1 MNYVPLH
8 VHTSRNSVGDSIL
21 KLDKYINK
29 AKDLGLKSLSVTGH
43 GSLADMYDFYFK
55 CIENNIKPIIGCEI
69 YLTPDMEDKTKDSK
83 TYHMILLAK
92 DNEGLKNLINIVSIA
107 SLDGFYKKPRVDLKY
122 IKQHST
128 GLICTTACV
137 GGMLPQ
143 LILNNSDEIEEHI
156 KELLEIFADDLY
168 FEIQPG
174 DFIDQVTVNNKLI
187 ELSNKY
193 NVPLVV
199 TNDIHYLNQDEYLIH
214 DYHVRLGRKMTIS
227 EDLIYPDKVYYLMS
241 YDELLSSM
249 DVYDND
255 IVRAAIENTNVIA
268 DKCNVS
274 VEIESLNLP
283 EFVCPEGYT
292 PRTYIEHLCYERLEK
307 IKYLIKDPSQ
317 YIDRM
322 HYELDTLEELGFTSY
337 MLIMW
342 DIYRYAREENI
353 MMGPGRGSVSGSVVA
368 YLLQLVTI
376 DPLKYGLLF
385 ERFTSIH
392 RKGSIP
398 DIDMDCPSEHRE
410 QMFKYVIDKYGLDH
424 CAAVSTFTMRK
435 AKSAIRDVCRLLE
448 IDLKTADNI
457 AKLIPTVYYLDDD
470 SEEDKLVDLSIEE
483 ALEHVPEFKE
493 YQNIYPELFD
503 IAQKLEG
510 LESSTSIHAAGTL
523 ITKDPVI
530 ESMPMIRQ
538 NKELQATA
546 LELKACESVKGIK
559 YDFLGLNTLDIIIY
573 CQELTGDI
581 FDMEFDPCDD
591 ENIWNLIS
599 SNKTTGLFQIGTD
612 TYKKRMPR
620 LAPKTISELAA
631 CLALVRGPCISAGT
645 DEVYMKIQ
653 EGVEDIHLI
662 HPYYDNATKDTNG
675 ALIFQEQ
682 LMQVCINMGMSIEDG
697 FKTMKFAAKKKFDK
711 LKEAKD
717 TLYNNVK
724 GTISDEAFE
733 SIFKIIVDAGKYL
746 FNQSHAVAYAMV
758 SYTTAYYKTYYP
770 KEFIASTLS
779 YIYINGGDAKKRR
792 DKLTEIYKD
801 ARREGIKFLPPDVT
815 KSSWKFTIEGDA
827 IRIGLCAITS
837 FSDIAYNEIQ
847 EKCLPWEDRDV
858 LEQIIEKVEKRKCGK
873 RALVPL
879 ILSGAVGDRIE
890 NYNKYCEI
898 RKEEPQSEIYIHNT
912 LSVDLYESDTNVE
925 TSLLEIPYTT
935 NPTNDFVSIGLNK
948 LKNNKEVTIKSY
960 VTRVKQH
967 KTKTKETM
975 AFLTFD
981 TGDGEIEVV
990 AFGNVYN
997 IYKKIIKQG
1006 NVIDATIKKTNK
1018 GYQLIGAT
1026 E

>member
-1 MNYVPLH
+1 M
-8 VHTSRNSVGDSIL
+8 SVLLQFIV
-21 KLDKYINK
+21 
-29 AKDLGLKSLSVTGH
+29 KDL
-43 GSLADMYDFYFK
+43 Y
-55 CIENNIKPIIGCEI
+55 
-69 YLTPDMEDKTKDSK
+69 
-83 TYHMILLAK
+83 
-92 DNEGLKNLINIVSIA
+92 
-107 SLDGFYKKPRVDLKY
+107 
-122 IKQHST
+122 
-128 GLICTTACV
+128 
-137 GGMLPQ
+137 
-143 LILNNSDEIEEHI
+143 
-156 KELLEIFADDLY
+156 
-168 FEIQPG
+168 
-174 DFIDQVTVNNKLI
+174 
-187 ELSNKY
+187 
-193 NVPLVV
+193 
-199 TNDIHYLNQDEYLIH
+199 
-214 DYHVRLGRKMTIS
+214 
-227 EDLIYPDKVYYLMS
+227 
-241 YDELLSSM
+241 
-249 DVYDND
+249 
-255 IVRAAIENTNVIA
+255 
-268 DKCNVS
+268 
-274 VEIESLNLP
+274 
-283 EFVCPEGYT
+283 
-292 PRTYIEHLCYERLEK
+292 
-307 IKYLIKDPSQ
+307 
-317 YIDRM
+317 
-322 HYELDTLEELGFTSY
+322 
-337 MLIMW
+337 
-342 DIYRYAREENI
+342 
-353 MMGPGRGSVSGSVVA
+353 
-368 YLLQLVTI
+368 
-376 DPLKYGLLF
+376 
-385 ERFTSIH
+385 
-392 RKGSIP
+392 P
-398 DIDMDCPSEHRE
+398 DIDCDTPSEHRE
-410 QMFKYVIDKYGLDH
+410 QMFKYIIDKYGLDH
-424 CAAVSTFTMRK
+424 CAAVSTFTFRK

-483 ALEHVPEFKE
+483 ALEHVPELRE

-559 YDFLGLNTLDIIIY
+559 YDLLGLNTMDILTY
-573 CQELTGDI
+573 CQQLSGDI
-581 FDMEFDPCDD
+581 FDIEFNSYDD
-591 ENIWNLIS
+591 ENVWNLIS

-631 CLALVRGPCISAGT
+631 CLALVRGPCISAGS
-645 DEVYMKIQ
+645 DETYMQIQ
-653 EGVEDIHLI
+653 EGKKQIELI
-662 HPYYDNATKDTNG
+662 HPYYDSVTKDTNG
-675 ALIFQEQ
+675 VLLFQEQ
-682 LMQVCINMGMSIEDG
+682 LMQICVNMGVSIERG
-697 FKTMKFAAKKKFDK
+697 FQIMKASSKKKFDK
-711 LKEAKD
+711 LREAEQELRELTKD
-717 TLYNNVK
+717 TM
-724 GTISDEAFE
+724 TDEQFNKV
-733 SIFKIIVDAGKYL
+733 FTMIVDAGKYS
-746 FNQSHAVAYAMV
+746 FNSSHACGYSLITYM
-758 SYTTAYYKTYYP
+758 TAYYKTYYP

-801 ARREGIKFLPPDVT
+801 ARREGIKFLPPDIT

-879 ILSGAVGDRIE
+879 ILSGAVGDRVE

-935 NPTNDFVSIGLNK
+935 NPTNNFAPIGLEK
-948 LKNNKEVTIKSY
+948 VKNNKEITIKSY
-960 VTRVKQH
+960 VTRVKPH

-990 AFGNVYN
+990 AFGDVYKA
-997 IYKKIIKQG
+997 YKKQIKKG
-1006 NVIDATIKKTNK
+1006 NIIDATIKKTNK
-1018 GYQLIGAT
+1018 GYQLIRA
-1026 E
+1026 EE

>member
-1 MNYVPLH
+1 M
-8 VHTSRNSVGDSIL
+8 
-21 KLDKYINK
+21 
-29 AKDLGLKSLSVTGH
+29 
-43 GSLADMYDFYFK
+43 
-55 CIENNIKPIIGCEI
+55 
-69 YLTPDMEDKTKDSK
+69 
-83 TYHMILLAK
+83 
-92 DNEGLKNLINIVSIA
+92 
-107 SLDGFYKKPRVDLKY
+107 
-122 IKQHST
+122 
-128 GLICTTACV
+128 
-137 GGMLPQ
+137 
-143 LILNNSDEIEEHI
+143 
-156 KELLEIFADDLY
+156 
-168 FEIQPG
+168 
-174 DFIDQVTVNNKLI
+174 
-187 ELSNKY
+187 
-193 NVPLVV
+193 
-199 TNDIHYLNQDEYLIH
+199 
-214 DYHVRLGRKMTIS
+214 
-227 EDLIYPDKVYYLMS
+227 
-241 YDELLSSM
+241 
-249 DVYDND
+249 
-255 IVRAAIENTNVIA
+255 
-268 DKCNVS
+268 
-274 VEIESLNLP
+274 
-283 EFVCPEGYT
+283 
-292 PRTYIEHLCYERLEK
+292 
-307 IKYLIKDPSQ
+307 
-317 YIDRM
+317 
-322 HYELDTLEELGFTSY
+322 
-337 MLIMW
+337 
-342 DIYRYAREENI
+342 
-353 MMGPGRGSVSGSVVA
+353 
-368 YLLQLVTI
+368 
-376 DPLKYGLLF
+376 
-385 ERFTSIH
+385 
-392 RKGSIP
+392 
-398 DIDMDCPSEHRE
+398 
-410 QMFKYVIDKYGLDH
+410 
-424 CAAVSTFTMRK
+424 
-435 AKSAIRDVCRLLE
+435 
-448 IDLKTADNI
+448 
-457 AKLIPTVYYLDDD
+457 
-470 SEEDKLVDLSIEE
+470 
-483 ALEHVPEFKE
+483 PEFKE

-631 CLALVRGPCISAGT
+631 CLALVRGPCISAGS
-645 DEVYMKIQ
+645 DETYMKIQ
-653 EGVEDIHLI
+653 EGLEDIHLI
-662 HPYYDNATKDTNG
+662 HPYYDSITKETNG
-675 ALIFQEQ
+675 VLLFQEQ
-682 LMQVCINMGMSIEDG
+682 LMDVCVNMGTSIERG
-697 FKTMKFAAKKKFDK
+697 FQIMKFSAKKKFDK
-711 LKEAKD
+711 LKEAEEELRELTKSAMTQD
-717 TLYNNVK
+717 QFNKVFTM
-724 GTISDEAFE
+724 
-733 SIFKIIVDAGKYL
+733 IVDAGKYS
-746 FNQSHAVAYAMV
+746 FNRSHAVAYAMV

-1026 E
+1026 IQ